1 MIMRKRKG
9 REKESES
16 PTRKIKIS
24 NFSHDS
30 RVRTLAQRAW
40 C

>member
-9 REKESES
+9 KGKERES

-24 NFSHDS
+24 KFSHGS
-30 RVRTLAQRAW
+30 HVTKFRP
-40 C
+40 